1 MFAFEI
7 SVVEITGSYDT
18 KSFIGSQINVVYLI
32 MSNQLKL
39 FLYIVFVVGIFL
51 LIQNKFK
58 IFNIEL
64 INGEQKTTEEQDT
77 NESGN
82 TESSEDNYVEIVV
95 DATKSVKVNVEL
107 ANTEEKRRLGLSFRQ
122 YLGDYDG
129 MLFAFGSDVSNPF
142 WMKDMK
148 IPLDIIFVDS
158 NYFIVDIK
166 EAQAPCTS
174 TYCPN
179 IYSSTPF
186 RYVLEVNSGFVEKN
200 GITKDGSL
208 VLHIADLN

>member
-1 MFAFEI
+1 
-7 SVVEITGSYDT
+7 
-18 KSFIGSQINVVYLI
+18 

-51 LIQNKFK
+51 LIQNKFQ
-58 IFNIEL
+58 IFDVEL
-64 INGEQKTTEEQDT
+64 INGDQKTDEEQSSNETHDT
-77 NESGN
+77 EV
-82 TESSEDNYVEIVV
+82 SEDNYVEIVV

-107 ANTEEKRRLGLSFRQ
+107 ADTEEERRLGLSFRQ

-129 MLFAFGSDVSNPF
+129 MLFVFGSDVSSPF

-179 IYSSTPF
+179 IYSSAPF

-200 GITKDGSL
+200 GITQDGSL

>member
-1 MFAFEI
+1 
-7 SVVEITGSYDT
+7 
-18 KSFIGSQINVVYLI
+18 

-51 LIQNKFK
+51 FVQNKFQ
-58 IFNIEL
+58 IFDIKL
-64 INGEQKTTEEQDT
+64 IDGD
-77 NESGN
+77 
-82 TESSEDNYVEIVV
+82 TESTEDMESNQEGNIPKEDNYLDIIVN
-95 DATKSVKVNVEL
+95 SNNRVKVNVEI
-107 ANTEEKRRLGLSFRQ
+107 ANTEEKRKLGLSFRQ

-129 MLFAFGSDVSNPF
+129 MIFVFDTDTSTPF

-166 EAQAPCTS
+166 EAQPPCS
-174 TYCPN
+174 NTYCPS
-179 IYSSTPF
+179 IYSSRSY

-200 GITKDGSL
+200 GITKDGSI
-208 VLHIADLN
+208 VLHITDLN

>member
-1 MFAFEI
+1 
-7 SVVEITGSYDT
+7 
-18 KSFIGSQINVVYLI
+18 

-51 LIQNKFK
+51 LIQNKFQ

-64 INGEQKTTEEQDT
+64 INGDKQNAETQNSDESKNSKDSEENSVD
-77 NESGN
+77 
-82 TESSEDNYVEIVV
+82 IVV

-107 ANTEEKRRLGLSFRQ
+107 ANTEEERRLGLSFRQ
-122 YLGDYDG
+122 YLGDYNG
-129 MLFAFGSDVSNPF
+129 MLFVFDSDVSSPF

-158 NYFIVDIK
+158 NYFIIDIK

-179 IYSSTPF
+179 IYSSAPF

-200 GITKDGSL
+200 GITKDGSF

>member
-1 MFAFEI
+1 
-7 SVVEITGSYDT
+7 
-18 KSFIGSQINVVYLI
+18 

-51 LIQNKFK
+51 LIQNKFQ
-58 IFNIEL
+58 IFDIEL
-64 INGEQKTTEEQDT
+64 TNEEQKNAETTDSNDN
-77 NESGN
+77 NEGKEN
-82 TESSEDNYVEIVV
+82 SENYVEIVV

-107 ANTEEKRRLGLSFRQ
+107 ANSEEERRVGLSFRQ

-129 MLFAFGSDVSNPF
+129 MLFVFESDVSNPF

-166 EAQAPCTS
+166 EAQAPCTG

-179 IYSSTPF
+179 IYSSAPF

-200 GITKDGSL
+200 GISKDGSL
-208 VLHIADLN
+208 ALHIADLN

>member
-1 MFAFEI
+1 MFAFGI
-7 SVVEITGSYDT
+7 SGVEITGRYHT
-18 KSFIGSQINVVYLI
+18 KTRTESQIIVVYLI

-39 FLYIVFVVGIFL
+39 FLYIVFVAGIFL
-51 LIQNKFK
+51 LIQNNFH
-58 IFNIEL
+58 IFDISL
-64 INGEQKTTEEQDT
+64 TNGDQQSQED
-77 NESGN
+77 
-82 TESSEDNYVEIVV
+82 ESSDKADPVYETNSVDIIV
-95 DATKSVKVNVEL
+95 DAQKKISVNVEL
-107 ANTEEKRRLGLSFRQ
+107 AKTAEERKLGLSFRQ

-129 MLFAFGSDVSNPF
+129 MLFIFDSDTSSPF

-179 IYSSTPF
+179 IYSSAPF

>member
-1 MFAFEI
+1 
-7 SVVEITGSYDT
+7 
-18 KSFIGSQINVVYLI
+18 

-39 FLYIVFVVGIFL
+39 FLYVIFVVGIFL
-51 LIQNKFK
+51 LIQNKFQ
-58 IFNIEL
+58 IFDIEL
-64 INGEQKTTEEQDT
+64 TNGEQKTAEESKSEGDNNT
-77 NESGN
+77 NDDVE
-82 TESSEDNYVEIVV
+82 NYVEIIV
-95 DATKSVKVNVEL
+95 DATKVVKVNAEL
-107 ANTEEKRRLGLSFRQ
+107 ANTEDERRLGLSFRQ

-129 MLFAFGSDVSNPF
+129 MFFVFDQDVSTPF

-166 EAQAPCTS
+166 EAQTPCS
-174 TYCPN
+174 DSYCPS
-179 IYSSTPF
+179 IYSATPF

-208 VLHIADLN
+208 VLHIEDLN

>member
-7 SVVEITGSYDT
+7 SEIEITDSNDT
-18 KSFIGSQINVVYLI
+18 KTLTESQINVVYLV

-58 IFNIEL
+58 IFNVEL
-64 INGEQKTTEEQDT
+64 INGDQKTTEEQS
-77 NESGN
+77 SGGNSN
-82 TESSEDNYVEIVV
+82 TTTTEENYVEIVV
-95 DATKSVKVNVEL
+95 DATKTVKVNVEL
-107 ANTEEKRRLGLSFRQ
+107 ANTEEERRLGLSFRQ

-129 MLFAFGSDVSNPF
+129 MLFVFGSDVSSPF

-148 IPLDIIFVDS
+148 MPLDIIFVDS

-179 IYSSTPF
+179 IYSSTAF

>member
-1 MFAFEI
+1 
-7 SVVEITGSYDT
+7 
-18 KSFIGSQINVVYLI
+18 

-39 FLYIVFVVGIFL
+39 FLYIVFVAGIFL
-51 LIQNKFK
+51 LIQNKFH
-58 IFNIEL
+58 IFDISL
-64 INGEQKTTEEQDT
+64 TNGDQQSQED
-77 NESGN
+77 
-82 TESSEDNYVEIVV
+82 ESSDKADPVYETNSVDIIV
-95 DATKSVKVNVEL
+95 DAQKKISVNVEL
-107 ANTEEKRRLGLSFRQ
+107 AKTAEERKLGLSFRQ

-129 MLFAFGSDVSNPF
+129 MLFIFDSDTSSPF

-179 IYSSTPF
+179 IYSSAPF

>member
-1 MFAFEI
+1 
-7 SVVEITGSYDT
+7 
-18 KSFIGSQINVVYLI
+18 

-51 LIQNKFK
+51 LIQNKFQ
-58 IFNIEL
+58 IFDIEL
-64 INGEQKTTEEQDT
+64 TNGEQETAENSDTEEDNST
-77 NESGN
+77 YNNVE
-82 TESSEDNYVEIVV
+82 NYVEVVV
-95 DATKSVKVNVEL
+95 DAAKIVKVNVEL

-129 MLFAFGSDVSNPF
+129 MLFVFDNDVSNSF

-166 EAQAPCTS
+166 EAQAPCS
-174 TYCPN
+174 DSYCPS
-179 IYSSTPF
+179 IYSSAPF
-186 RYVLEVNSGFVEKN
+186 RYVLEVNSGFVQNN

-208 VLHIADLN
+208 VLHITDLN